1 MRMRP
6 YLFLALTVLT
16 AACGAGAPSQG
27 SGMPAAESPGPALA
41 VERFLQAANV
51 NDLQTMTQLFG
62 TKDRTIVQLDG
73 RQQAE
78 ERMYVLAS
86 LLRHDD
92 WSIQGQRTVPG
103 RTADATELLVRI
115 QRRSQTAV
123 VPMLVV
129 RRNNGGWI
137 IERIDV
143 EPLTTMGG

>member
-6 YLFLALTVLT
+6 YLFPSLLVLL
-16 AACGAGAPSQG
+16 AACGARDQSSPV
-27 SGMPAAESPGPALA
+27 PAAESPGPALV

-51 NDLQTMTQLFG
+51 NDLQTMGQLFG

-103 RTADATELLVRI
+103 RTEDATELLVRI
-115 QRRSQTAV
+115 QRRSRAAV

-129 RRNNGGWI
+129 RRSSGGWI